1 MTPLATSILTE
12 NILPYWLRLM
22 DTENGGFYGR
32 VMSDETLCPTAD
44 KGAILHARILWAF
57 SAAYRVL
64 RRPEYLTAA
73 THAYRFLTER
83 LLDPEYGGVY
93 WALDYKGQPV
103 DTKKQFYAIGFAI
116 YGLSEY
122 YRATATPE
130 ALDYAIRLYRDI
142 EAHAWD
148 ATYGGYIEATT
159 RDWQPIADM
168 RLSDKDENTAKS
180 QNTHLHIIEP
190 YANLYRVWPDPQLRE
205 AILRL
210 IDIFRERIQQPSGH
224 MGLFFDEAW
233 RCTSDAYSAGHD
245 IEASWLIDEAASVI
259 NHQSSIINS
268 PDSLILSLASAAREG
283 LLPNGLMH
291 GTWWEQAETVV
302 GYLNLYQH
310 FGDAEALAISRR
322 CLIAIR
328 DHYLDTEH
336 GEWYWGADNSMPEE
350 DKAGFWKC
358 PYHNSRMCLEIIERG
373 SEF

>member
-1 MTPLATSILTE
+1 MKTIAQSILTE

-22 DTENGGFYGR
+22 DKENGGFYGR
-32 VMSDETLCPTAD
+32 VAGDETLCPAAD

-64 RRPEYLTAA
+64 RRPEYLEAA
-73 THAYRFLTER
+73 DHAYRFLTER
-83 LLDPEYGGVY
+83 FIDPDYGGVY
-93 WALDYKGQPV
+93 WALDYQGKPV

-116 YGLSEY
+116 YGLSEF
-122 YRATATPE
+122 YRATGREE
-130 ALDYAIRLYRDI
+130 ARQYAIRLYHDI
-142 EAHAWD
+142 EDHAWD

-190 YANLYRVWPDPQLRE
+190 YANLYRIWPDAQLRE

-210 IDIFRERIQQPSGH
+210 ITIFDERIQQPTGH

-233 RCTSDAYSAGHD
+233 SCTSSAYSAGHD
-245 IEASWLIDEAASVI
+245 IEASWLIDEAAEVI
-259 NHQSSIINS
+259 GYTS
-268 PDSLILSLASAAREG
+268 PMVTTLIRSLATAAQEG

-310 FGDAEALAISRR
+310 FGSEEALAISRR
-322 CLIAIR
+322 CLDAIR
-328 DHYLDTEH
+328 QHYLDTEH

-358 PYHNSRMCLEIIERG
+358 PYHNSRMCLEIIER
-373 SEF
+373 SKD